1 MQVSKPHKSVIIKKL
16 VFILVCV
23 ALGWYLKGRTIP
35 NQAMGMG
42 GPQTPYVLVQEVK
55 SQDTTRVENQIAHV
69 ESINSVNLLPK
80 VSGTIKE
87 VLFKEGSFVEE
98 GTLLFVIDSSSYEAS
113 VALREAELAQA
124 EAKLKEAERNY
135 NRQVKLSKQNI
146 ASKAT
151 FDSAESA
158 YLQAKASVKYAKA
171 NLSLAKND
179 LDDTQVRAPISGYI
193 GKALVTKGNY
203 VVATTQPLA
212 RIVQVSP
219 VRVTFS
225 LTDKEF
231 LNLKQKYENNRGVK
245 LKARIVLPNED
256 ILFEEFDQFFV
267 NNEVSSDTATV
278 SVYTDLAN
286 EDEKL
291 IPGNY
296 VQIAVLDDKP
306 KMNVLISQS
315 SLAQDEHGFYTF
327 VVGQDNI
334 AQERRLELG
343 EVIGSSQ
350 VVKSGLKVG
359 EKVIIQGLQKVQN
372 GAPVNA
378 ALVQSDL

>member
-171 NLSLAKND
+171 NLSLAKDD